1 MGIEMTLRG
10 SATKGIRWSSAS
22 QFGRQT
28 MQLVTT
34 AVLARLLSPADFGL
48 IGMATLVIG
57 FISLFKDLGTCAAVI
72 QRKEV
77 TPRFLSSIFWANAAF
92 GLVATAIL
100 YLLAPA
106 VALFYKEPR
115 LVPVLQAFS
124 LTFVVSGLSI
134 LQQALLEREMAFDK
148 LAKLEL
154 AATLL
159 GTVVGIT
166 AAVLNC
172 GVWSLVLQSMTV
184 AAATTVLLWAGSKW
198 RPSRGFCWEEI
209 RSVSSYSGNLT
220 GFSILNYFVRN
231 ADYLLIGKFLGAQQL
246 GYYTLAYRLMLYPL
260 QSITAV
266 ISRVMF
272 PAFSQIKDDDA
283 RFSRIYLK
291 MVGFI
296 AFITFPMML
305 GLMTVSEP
313 FVLVF
318 FGDSWRPVA
327 LLLLILAPVGMLQSV
342 GGTVGMIYQAR
353 GRTDWMFR
361 WGLVTG
367 VCAVT
372 AFAVGINWGITGVAV
387 AYSVFSLSFLYPNFA
402 IPFRLLSLPMLRL
415 LAHLWRP
422 LCCGMLMVAAVCSLK
437 ALIPAG
443 LPNEALLATLI
454 PFGILVYVS
463 ASFAVNRE
471 IAREMMN
478 TVKGK
483 A

>member
-1 MGIEMTLRG
+1 MAAR
-10 SATKGIRWSSAS
+10 GIRWSSLS
-22 QFGRQT
+22 QFGRQL

-34 AVLARLLSPADFGL
+34 AILARLLTPADFGL

-57 FISLFKDLGTCAAVI
+57 FVSLFKDLGTGAAVI
-72 QRKEV
+72 QRQEI
-77 TPRFLSSIFWANAAF
+77 TPRFLSSIFWVNAAF
-92 GLVATAIL
+92 GLAATILL

-106 VALFYKEPR
+106 VAVFYHEPR
-115 LVPVLQAFS
+115 LEQVLQVLS
-124 LTFVVSGLSI
+124 VTFFISGLSI
-134 LQQALLEREMAFDK
+134 LQQAILERELAFDK
-148 LAKLEL
+148 LAKLEI
-154 AATLL
+154 AATLA
-159 GTVVGIT
+159 GTFTGIG
-166 AAVLNC
+166 AALLKC
-172 GVWSLVLQSMTV
+172 GVWSLVFQTVAV
-184 AAATTVLLWAGSKW
+184 AAATTVLLWVVSKW
-198 RPSRGFCWEEI
+198 RPSRAFSWEEV

-291 MVGFI
+291 MVGLI

-305 GLMTVSEP
+305 GLMAVSEP

-318 FGDSWRPVA
+318 FGDNWRPVA
-327 LLLLILAPVGMLQSV
+327 LLLLILAPVGMLQSI

-361 WGLVTG
+361 WGIVTG
-367 VCAVT
+367 ICAVT
-372 AFAVGINWGITGVAV
+372 AFVVGLSWGITGVAV
-387 AYSVFSLSFLYPNFA
+387 AYSIFSFLCLYPNFA
-402 IPFRLLSLPMLRL
+402 IPFRLLSLPMPRL

-437 ALIPAG
+437 ALIPAS

-463 ASFAVNRE
+463 SSFAMNRG
-471 IAREMMN
+471 IAWEMLN